1 MRLLGILLGV
11 AVVFSAA
18 AAEEL
23 TGTLQKIK
31 ETKQITIGY
40 QEASVPFSYLD
51 GSQKPIGYAIDICL
65 KIADAVKKQLD
76 LPNLAIEMA
85 PVTSSNRI
93 PLLMNGTI
101 DLHCSST
108 TNNAERQKLVDF
120 ANTHFLSA
128 TRFAAKKSLNITT
141 IDDLKGKAAVA
152 VAGSTNIAQLSKVNT
167 ERKLG
172 ITVIPAKD
180 QLEAFLMMETDR
192 AQADVLDDVQLAVAI
207 ARAKDPGAYM
217 ISTEAFSKP
226 EPYGIMLRKDDAPF
240 KAVADRV
247 TAELY
252 QSSEIDAL
260 YKKWFESPV
269 PPSGINF
276 NYPMPPAL
284 RSSFKH
290 PSSSPD
296 PDAYAVQ

>member
-1 MRLLGILLGV
+1 MRLLGIV
-11 AVVFSAA
+11 MAIAVVSNAA
-18 AAEEL
+18 VAEEL

-31 ETKQITIGY
+31 ETNQITIGY

-128 TRFAAKKSLNITT
+128 TRFAAKTSLNITT

-152 VAGSTNIAQLSKVNT
+152 VAGSTNIAQLNKVNT

-172 ITVIPAKD
+172 ITVIAAKD

-192 AQADVLDDVQLAVAI
+192 RKPTCSTTSSSQL
-207 ARAKDPGAYM
+207 RSRGPR
-217 ISTEAFSKP
+217 T
-226 EPYGIMLRKDDAPF
+226 
-240 KAVADRV
+240 
-247 TAELY
+247 
-252 QSSEIDAL
+252 
-260 YKKWFESPV
+260 PV
-269 PPSGINF
+269 PT
-276 NYPMPPAL
+276 
-284 RSSFKH
+284 
-290 PSSSPD
+290 
-296 PDAYAVQ
+296 

>member
-1 MRLLGILLGV
+1 MRLLGVLLRL
-11 AVVFSAA
+11 AVVSNAA

-31 ETKQITIGY
+31 ETNQITIGY

-120 ANTHFLSA
+120 TNTHFLSA
-128 TRFAAKKSLNITT
+128 TRFAVKKSLNITT

-152 VAGSTNIAQLSKVNT
+152 VAGSTNIAQLNKVNT

-180 QLEAFLMMETDR
+180 QLAGRR
-192 AQADVLDDVQLAVAI
+192 A
-207 ARAKDPGAYM
+207 R
-217 ISTEAFSKP
+217 
-226 EPYGIMLRKDDAPF
+226 
-240 KAVADRV
+240 
-247 TAELY
+247 
-252 QSSEIDAL
+252 
-260 YKKWFESPV
+260 
-269 PPSGINF
+269 
-276 NYPMPPAL
+276 
-284 RSSFKH
+284 
-290 PSSSPD
+290 
-296 PDAYAVQ
+296 